1 MGGNRWQQTRYVSKC
16 FKGASAGDAEATI
29 ATIRFAGGFASDV
42 QRKETGRGPL
52 GNTTLSGPKEKWLG
66 CCPETSHLSVIS
78 HDFTCPSWSSDQ
90 RWHLIYPH
98 QRLFLSSG
106 SHVSSRFNAMLL
118 KTRLPKKNIKEH
130 DRVLFSLGWCGLPFG
145 TNQMFTQVKH
155 DQHLFAGG
163 VCSGCYALLIMGL

>member
-66 CCPETSHLSVIS
+66 CCPETSHHSVIS

-90 RWHLIYPH
+90 QWHLIYPH

-118 KTRLPKKNIKEH
+118 KTRLPKKTSKNMTEFCFHDVVCLSELNKCLRRSNMTNIF
-130 DRVLFSLGWCGLPFG
+130 LLGG
-145 TNQMFTQVKH
+145 
-155 DQHLFAGG
+155 FARAATP
-163 VCSGCYALLIMGL
+163 CL